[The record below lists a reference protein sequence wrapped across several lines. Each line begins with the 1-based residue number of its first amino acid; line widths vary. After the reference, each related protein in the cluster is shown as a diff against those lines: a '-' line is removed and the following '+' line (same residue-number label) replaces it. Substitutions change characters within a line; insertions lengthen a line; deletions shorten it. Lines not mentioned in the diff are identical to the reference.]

1 LLVKETLG
9 REACGGWL
17 LKLHSIPLWLVTEY
31 EDNEKVNNFSSIL
44 HGALEGASFFVVGIT
59 SPVHHPISCGSS
71 VAESPRFHL
80 SNLYPLKKNLKI
92 K

>member
-9 REACGGWL
+9 RDSCGGWL
-17 LKLHSIPLWLVTEY
+17 LKLHSIPLWLATEY

-59 SPVHHPISCGSS
+59 SSVHHPISCGSS
-71 VAESPRFHL
+71 VPSHQGFTLVTYIL
-80 SNLYPLKKNLKI
+80 SI
-92 K
+92 F